1 MTAQEVINEIKPLA
15 SDGYK
20 KILLNHGVG
29 EPCLGIKIEDLKK
42 IQKRVKEGLSTRSGS
57 VRHPNL

>member
-20 KILLNHGVG
+20 KILLNHGVK
-29 EPCLGIKIEDLKK
+29 EPCLGVEIA
-42 IQKRVKEGLSTRSGS
+42 RHGLTCSAGWRTHTVER
-57 VRHPNL
+57 